1 MKIIDLT
8 ALAIKVAG
16 IVLFVMVLSKIPDY
30 AQFFYTAEKNKYTVS
45 VVYLVLP
52 LVIVA
57 VACIML
63 FLFPYKLS
71 NKLIVAPDITEPRDL
86 SSAYQTI
93 GIRLLGLL
101 LLFWSVSDMVF
112 TLFSYLMLRDPSKTL
127 VSVSTVSYPYVI
139 ATAVEILF
147 ALFLL
152 KFSNKINS
160 YLNEIAK

>member
-8 ALAIKVAG
+8 ALTIKVAG
-16 IVLFVMVLSKIPDY
+16 IVLFVIVLSKVPDY
-30 AQFFYTAEKNKYTVS
+30 AQLFYAAERNQYAVS
-45 VVYLVLP
+45 VVYLLLP

-57 VACIML
+57 VACIVL

-71 NKLIVAPDITEPRDL
+71 NKLIVTPGTADSGD
-86 SSAYQTI
+86 SSTAYQTI

-101 LLFWSVSDMVF
+101 LLFWSVSDMIF
-112 TLFSYLMLRDPSKTL
+112 SLFSYLMLRDPSKTL

-139 ATAVEILF
+139 ATTVEMLF

-152 KFSNKINS
+152 RYSSKIS
-160 YLNEIAK
+160 AYINEINR

>member
-16 IVLFVMVLSKIPDY
+16 IVLFVIVLSKVPDY
-30 AQFFYTAEKNKYTVS
+30 AQLFYTAEKNQYTVS
-45 VVYLVLP
+45 VIYLALP

-57 VACIML
+57 AACIGL
-63 FLFPYKLS
+63 FLFPYRLS
-71 NKLIVAPDITEPRDL
+71 NKLIVTPDTTDPSHI
-86 SSAYQTI
+86 SNAYQTI

-139 ATAVEILF
+139 STTVEILF

-152 KFSNKINS
+152 KYSSKIS
-160 YLNEIAK
+160 FYINEINK

>member
-16 IVLFVMVLSKIPDY
+16 IVLFVIVLSKVPDY
-30 AQFFYTAEKNKYTVS
+30 AQFFYTAENNKYTVS
-45 VVYLVLP
+45 IIYLVLP
-52 LVIVA
+52 LVIVVA
-57 VACIML
+57 ACIGL

-71 NKLIVAPDITEPRDL
+71 NKLIVTPDTTDQSDINN
-86 SSAYQTI
+86 AYQMI

-112 TLFSYLMLRDPSKTL
+112 TLFNYLMLRDPSKTL

-139 ATAVEILF
+139 ATTVEILF
-147 ALFLL
+147 AIFLL
-152 KFSNKINS
+152 RYSSKIS
-160 YLNEIAK
+160 AYINEINR

>member
-16 IVLFVMVLSKIPDY
+16 IALFVIVLSKIPDY
-30 AQFFYTAEKNKYTVS
+30 AQFIYTAEQNKYTVS

-57 VACIML
+57 AACIVL

-71 NKLIVAPDITEPRDL
+71 NKLIVTPDTTEPSDL
-86 SSAYQTI
+86 SNTYQVI

-112 TLFSYLMLRDPSKTL
+112 TLFSYLMLRDPSKSL
-127 VSVSTVSYPYVI
+127 VSVSTISYPYVI
-139 ATAVEILF
+139 ATTIEILF

-152 KFSNKINS
+152 RYSNKIS
-160 YLNEIAK
+160 AYINEINK